1 MKKLAIAAALALIA
15 LLAYIA
21 AGPFL
26 TVERIRDAV
35 REQDTAALAEQI
47 DFPALRA
54 NLKAQVEDRIAR
66 RAGPDMQ
73 SSAMG
78 AFAVRLVSGL
88 AGSAVDAMVTP
99 AGIGAMLEGRN
110 ALDRLQGERPAEG
123 PYGKRPAVEPLQGAD
138 YGFESPSRF
147 TATVID
153 GEGRP
158 VVFVFTREGL
168 EWNLSNIRLPPPET

>member
-1 MKKLAIAAALALIA
+1 MKKLSVAVVLALVA
-15 LLAYIA
+15 LLGSVA

-26 TVERIRDAV
+26 TIERIRDAV

-66 RAGPDMQ
+66 RASPELQ
-73 SSAMG
+73 SSPMG
-78 AFAVRLVSGL
+78 AFAVRLVAGL

-110 ALDRLQGERPAEG
+110 AWDRIQGDRPVDANG
-123 PYGKRPAVEPLQGAD
+123 GRPPVEPLQGAE
-138 YGFESPSRF
+138 YRFESPSRF

-153 GEGRP
+153 EAGEP

-168 EWNLSNIRLPPPET
+168 DWKLGDIRLPPAEG